1 MNEIN
6 IISTGAPD
14 GKEKSVRRR
23 RRRRRGSR
31 RADRII
37 AAAWIGLGFV
47 LGFAAAS
54 ILYLLVAM
62 M

>member
-6 IISTGAPD
+6 IISTGASDRKNKPIRH
-14 GKEKSVRRR
+14 RRCQE
-23 RRRRRGSR
+23 GSR
-31 RADRII
+31 RQDRII
-37 AAAWIGLGFV
+37 AASWTGLGFV

>member
-14 GKEKSVRRR
+14 RKDKPIRHRRR
-23 RRRRRGSR
+23 RAGSR
-31 RADRII
+31 RADWII
-37 AAAWIGLGFV
+37 AVSWTGLGFV
-47 LGFAAAS
+47 LGFTAAS
-54 ILYLLVAM
+54 VLYFAVAM

>member
-6 IISTGAPD
+6 IISAGAPD
-14 GKEKSVRRR
+14 RKDKPIRHRRR
-23 RRRRRGSR
+23 RAGSR

-37 AAAWIGLGFV
+37 AVSWTGIGFV

-54 ILYLLVAM
+54 IMYLLIAM

>member
-6 IISTGAPD
+6 IISAGAPD
-14 GKEKSVRRR
+14 RKGKPVRRR
-23 RRRRRGSR
+23 RRRKGSR
-31 RADRII
+31 HQDRII
-37 AAAWIGLGFV
+37 AVSWTGLGFV

-54 ILYLLVAM
+54 IMYLLIAM

>member
-14 GKEKSVRRR
+14 RKEKYARRR
-23 RRRRRGSR
+23 RHQEGSR
-31 RADRII
+31 RQDRII
-37 AAAWIGLGFV
+37 AASWTGLGFV
-47 LGFAAAS
+47 IGFLVAGV
-54 ILYLLVAM
+54 LYLAVAM

>member
-14 GKEKSVRRR
+14 RKDKPIRHRRR
-23 RRRRRGSR
+23 RAGSR
-31 RADRII
+31 RADQII
-37 AAAWIGLGFV
+37 AVSWTGLGFV

>member
-6 IISTGAPD
+6 IISSGAPD
-14 GKEKSVRRR
+14 RKNKPIRHRRR
-23 RRRRRGSR
+23 QEGSR
-31 RADRII
+31 RQDRII
-37 AAAWIGLGFV
+37 AASWTGLGFV